1 MKKMLLVSMFQN
13 VAKLLK
19 TIEPDLKNK
28 TITYIP
34 TASIVE
40 KFGFFVK
47 LEKWKLKQLG
57 LIVDELEISTSNYET
72 AVNKLKKNDF
82 IYITG
87 GNTFFL
93 LQEIRRIGVDEVLV
107 QEINKGKLYIGE
119 SAGAIIVA
127 PDISY
132 SIEMDN
138 PEKAPDLSNYTG
150 LGLVNFNVVPHYK
163 NWEMGK
169 SAERIINM
177 YTTRLDLIVIN
188 DNQAVF
194 VNDDEVKILNK

>member
-87 GNTFFL
+87 GNTFFCCRKY
-93 LQEIRRIGVDEVLV
+93 EELV
-107 QEINKGKLYIGE
+107 SMK
-119 SAGAIIVA
+119 
-127 PDISY
+127 
-132 SIEMDN
+132 
-138 PEKAPDLSNYTG
+138 
-150 LGLVNFNVVPHYK
+150 F
-163 NWEMGK
+163 
-169 SAERIINM
+169 
-177 YTTRLDLIVIN
+177 
-188 DNQAVF
+188 
-194 VNDDEVKILNK
+194 